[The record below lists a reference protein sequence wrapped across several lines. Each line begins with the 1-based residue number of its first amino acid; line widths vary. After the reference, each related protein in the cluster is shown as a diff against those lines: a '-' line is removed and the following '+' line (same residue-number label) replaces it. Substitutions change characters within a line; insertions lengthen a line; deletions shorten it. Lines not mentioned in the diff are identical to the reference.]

1 MSLGRRYGFW
11 TEFRIVAD
19 RCVEGMG
26 EDNDSNTEFY
36 IPVAVDGDARNDLAE
51 SGMLQGALAL
61 AERALYLTCY
71 LGTWTHFASLK
82 QGQHHVTKGR
92 KMDIRGSVRAP
103 ERPAAEPW
111 NPRGAST
118 KLSKVRREDLDGL
131 SKNEC

>member
-19 RCVEGMG
+19 RRVEGMG
-26 EDNDSNTEFY
+26 EDNDSNTEFH
-36 IPVAVDGDARNDLAE
+36 IPVAVDGDAGNDLAE
-51 SGMLQGALAL
+51 SGMLRGALAL

-71 LGTWTHFASLK
+71 LGTWTHFASSL
-82 QGQHHVTKGR
+82 QQEQQHHVTKGR

-111 NPRGAST
+111 NLREECEHVAVQSSTRGP
-118 KLSKVRREDLDGL
+118 
-131 SKNEC
+131 